1 MAVNMNFIP
10 YSPLPPKPPMPH
22 PTKHHTPEHRLPQPV
37 PLPSAQFIPEPP
49 LTHSLPFPPPCP
61 PLPFCRDARKGPDSQ
76 IGGRDSSAL
85 LNEFDAELERW
96 EVVEVVDMSSPNST
110 DQGAVEPSSPR
121 TSGFQG
127 RRPFA
132 REDLMG
138 NRQIEAATF
147 SPSSTAPGPK
157 PCRDASSGKTPQKAG
172 RSSSQE
178 IVSPLPDSN
187 TMLDE
192 SEAKASCQPP
202 GLVDSPDQLPYSS
215 AKLPV
220 PEGSQEH
227 PILIDLK
234 SGEKDSPNSIKSK
247 IIGPAV
253 RTSATDRGIA
263 DSTSSSTDAESDPG
277 TPGNPGKCDG
287 GEHRPM
293 RRRGVRHMG
302 VRVEIPSTPD
312 ALQETERRGD
322 RTDPSDDSDNN
333 NSSDCS
339 EDDDDDDHVVT
350 RRSRKRRKLSA
361 RSSVSTVSSTACA
374 DDPSLTAL
382 PNDKKSRSPAKK
394 YYKNPASDSSRVP
407 GVPQDDTVTK
417 HSGDDIP
424 VSGFLSSHLSGSK
437 VCYTITFYHQ
447 DAGRP
452 LSVKANG
459 LSRPSRKKQQPVATG
474 MRVPFASEDDALLK
488 ELKEEGKPWDEI
500 AKRFPGRSK
509 ATLQVRYSTKLKD
522 RAPSRRKSKPRKH
535 GCR

>member
-1 MAVNMNFIP
+1 
-10 YSPLPPKPPMPH
+10 MPV
-22 PTKHHTPEHRLPQPV
+22 PTKHYTPEHRLPQPV

-121 TSGFQG
+121 TSGFQ
-127 RRPFA
+127 
-132 REDLMG
+132 
-138 NRQIEAATF
+138 
-147 SPSSTAPGPK
+147 
-157 PCRDASSGKTPQKAG
+157 
-172 RSSSQE
+172 
-178 IVSPLPDSN
+178 
-187 TMLDE
+187 
-192 SEAKASCQPP
+192 
-202 GLVDSPDQLPYSS
+202 
-215 AKLPV
+215 
-220 PEGSQEH
+220 EH

-302 VRVEIPSTPD
+302 VRVEIPSIPD

-322 RTDPSDDSDNN
+322 RTDPSDDSDYN

-474 MRVPFASEDDALLK
+474 VRVPFALEDDALLK
-488 ELKEEGKPWDEI
+488 ELKEEGEPWDEI

-509 ATLQVRYSTKLKD
+509 AILQKTWMPLSKNTNSVYRDGYQPDGPDRRSGCPGATTVGGRLLQLCTSDKRLKIGGG
-522 RAPSRRKSKPRKH
+522 S
-535 GCR
+535 